1 VGKEYSAL
9 SIMGLVYTDFKKM
22 EEKVNLFDISGKRV
36 LISGS
41 SQGLGFAMAQGL
53 AENGAIVILNGR
65 NQDRLR
71 KAEAELKKIHSEIYS
86 FNFDVTDEQAVIDNI
101 DKIESTVGPIDV
113 LINNAGINVR
123 GQLEDFSSDDWSKLM
138 DINLNAVFYLG
149 KAVAKKMIP
158 RNKGKIINIASLVSQ
173 AARKSIAPY
182 TASKGAVKMLTKG
195 MAIDWA
201 QYNIQ
206 VNAIGPG
213 YFATEMNT
221 ALVNDKDFDAW
232 VKSKTPAAR
241 WGNPEELVGA
251 AQFLSSKASDFI
263 TGQIMYVDGRWMSAL

>member
-1 VGKEYSAL
+1 
-9 SIMGLVYTDFKKM
+9 M
-22 EEKVNLFDISGKRV
+22 NQFDVSGKRIF
-36 LISGS
+36 ISGS
-41 SQGLGFAMAQGL
+41 SRGLGYAMAEGL
-53 AENGAIVILNGR
+53 ADSGAIIILNGR
-65 NQDRLR
+65 NPDRLNEA
-71 KAEAELKKIHSEIYS
+71 KAKLKKTNREVYS
-86 FNFDVTDEQAVIDNI
+86 FVFDVTDEQAVEENI
-101 DKIESTVGPIDV
+101 NTIENTVGPIDV

-123 GQLEDFSSDDWSKLM
+123 GQLEDFPTEDWHALM

-149 KAVAKKMIP
+149 KAVAKRMIP
-158 RNKGKIINIASLVSQ
+158 RKKGKIINIGSLVSQ
-173 AARKSIAPY
+173 AARKTIAPY

-201 QYNIQ
+201 QHNIQ

-221 ALVNDKDFDAW
+221 ALVEDREFDAW

-251 AQFLSSKASDFI
+251 AQFFSSKASDFV
-263 TGQIMYVDGRWMSAL
+263 TGQILYVDGGWMSSL

>member
-1 VGKEYSAL
+1 
-9 SIMGLVYTDFKKM
+9 M
-22 EEKVNLFDISGKRV
+22 NLFDISGKRV

-41 SQGLGFAMAQGL
+41 SQGLGYAMAKGL
-53 AENGAIVILNGR
+53 AENGAVIILNGR
-65 NQDRLR
+65 NTNRL
-71 KAEAELKKIHSEIYS
+71 KNAQEQLKKINKDVYS
-86 FNFDVTDEQAVIDNI
+86 FDFDVTDEKAVEVNI
-101 DKIESTVGPIDV
+101 NKIEDTVGPIDV
-113 LINNAGINVR
+113 LINNAGINLR
-123 GQLEDFSSDDWSKLM
+123 GQLEEFSSSDWSKLM
-138 DINLNAVFYLG
+138 DVNLNAVFYLA

-158 RNKGKIINIASLVSQ
+158 RQKGKIINIASLVSQ
-173 AARKSIAPY
+173 AARKTIAPY

-213 YFATEMNT
+213 YFATEMNKP
-221 ALVNDKDFDAW
+221 LVEDKDFDAW

-251 AQFLSSKASDFI
+251 AQFLSSKASDFV
-263 TGQIMYVDGRWMSAL
+263 TG